1 MPIVWIP
8 SLLRELTGG
17 QETVVVPGET
27 VRQVIENLD
36 QTFPG
41 IKARLF
47 QGDRLRPNISLV
59 VDGEL
64 SRRGLLHRVGEKSE
78 VRFIPAISGG

>member
-1 MPIVWIP
+1 MPVVWIP

-27 VRQVIENLD
+27 VGQVIENLD

-47 QGDRLRPNISLV
+47 QGDRLRPNLSLV

-64 SRRGLLHRVGEKSE
+64 SRRGLLHPIGENSE
-78 VRFIPAISGG
+78 VRFISAISGG